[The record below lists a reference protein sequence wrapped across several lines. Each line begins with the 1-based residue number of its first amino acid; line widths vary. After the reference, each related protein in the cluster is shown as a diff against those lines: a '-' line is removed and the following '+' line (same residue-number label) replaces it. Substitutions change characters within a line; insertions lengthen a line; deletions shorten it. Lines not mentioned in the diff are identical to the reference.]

1 MRAKNGSLVTYT
13 TESYSNNLLE
23 IAQTLEHELIV
34 RQVDSSR
41 YQLQMLEKAIKNE
54 WQEKEKLREQYA

>member
-1 MRAKNGSLVTYT
+1 MNLC
-13 TESYSNNLLE
+13 TELLE
-23 IAQTLEHELIV
+23 IAQTLEHELVV